1 MEFNFPGKKTS
12 HPEGFYEKTQFT
24 PRRSHTKACLFF
36 SKQGS
41 LFPTEQALT
50 QTHWPRQ
57 ANDDTEAS
65 SSSWRWTHKQAP
77 GTRSDSNELLNLV
90 KFNLFLHLQSQARQG
105 GTPRADLCS
114 PAQVP
119 TRALA
124 AGPTEPAWCWPHPA
138 YTANRNPSITT
149 DLLAFWGT
157 SLLSSSCWLK

>member
-24 PRRSHTKACLFF
+24 PRRSHTKVCLFC

-41 LFPTEQALT
+41 LFPTEQVLT

-65 SSSWRWTHKQAP
+65 SFSWRWTHKQAP

-90 KFNLFLHLQSQARQG
+90 KFNLFCICKVRPAKEEPPGQTCAAQPKCPRGLWLLDPRSRPGAGLTQPTQPTGTLQ
-105 GTPRADLCS
+105 
-114 PAQVP
+114 
-119 TRALA
+119 
-124 AGPTEPAWCWPHPA
+124 
-138 YTANRNPSITT
+138 
-149 DLLAFWGT
+149 
-157 SLLSSSCWLK
+157 